1 MIDIYNSPIGK
12 IHLYS
17 DGGKLVGL
25 YFDKTDEPTGS
36 DDVIE
41 KTKEWLD
48 VYFSGKIPSFLP
60 SIQLTGTPF
69 QKRVMEI
76 MLTIPYGEVMSY
88 GKIADIIANEKGIK
102 KLSAQAVGQAVGR
115 NPISILVPCHRVI
128 GKNGSLVG
136 YGGGMYRKVFLLDL
150 EKKVK
155 ESVC

>member
-12 IHLYS
+12 IHLFS
-17 DGGKLVGL
+17 EDGKLTGL

-41 KTKEWLD
+41 RTKQWLD
-48 VYFSGKIPSFLP
+48 MYFSFEIPSFLP
-60 SIQLTGTPF
+60 AMLFTGTFF

-76 MLTIPYGEVMSY
+76 MMTIPYGEVMSY
-88 GKIADIIANEKGIK
+88 GEIADIIAREKGIK
-102 KLSAQAVGQAVGR
+102 KMSAQAVGQAVGR

-155 ESVC
+155 ERQC

>member
-17 DGGKLVGL
+17 DGEKLVGL

-36 DDVIE
+36 DGVTE
-41 KTKEWLD
+41 KTKQWLD
-48 VYFSGKIPSFLP
+48 EYFSGKIPSFLP
-60 SIQLTGTPF
+60 DVQLSGTPF
-69 QKRVMEI
+69 QRRVMEI
-76 MLTIPYGEVMSY
+76 LLTIPYGEVMSY
-88 GKIADIIANEKGIK
+88 GEIAGIIAKEKGIEK
-102 KLSAQAVGQAVGR
+102 MSARAVGQAVGR

-155 ESVC
+155 ESIC